1 MTYEDLKEVNKSLT
15 TVQIK
20 GKEYVEVNK
29 RVIAFR
35 KLFPMGTIETD
46 VLSDDGERCLIRAT
60 VKVDDLVL
68 ATGHAFEEKSNSY
81 INKTSYIEN
90 GETSAIG
97 RALGMLGI
105 GIETSIASAE
115 EVDNAITNQP
125 ISKKEQTMLLKLWT
139 DHGGTEE
146 NLLSHCKVEKISD
159 ITGAKFAQVMNQLRE
174 KDGK

>member
-1 MTYEDLKEVNKSLT
+1 MNYEDLKEVNKSLT
-15 TVQIK
+15 TVSIK

-29 RVIAFR
+29 RVMAFR
-35 KLFPMGTIETD
+35 KLFPIGSIETE
-46 VLSDDGERCLIRAT
+46 VLSDDGERCLIKAT

-68 ATGHAFEEKSNSY
+68 ATGHAFEEKGNSY

-90 GETSAIG
+90 CETSAIG

-125 ISKKEQTMLLKLWT
+125 ISKKEQTLLLKLWT
-139 DHGGTEE
+139 DKGGTEE
-146 NLLSHCKVEKISD
+146 NLLTHCKVKAVSD
-159 ITGAKFAQVMNQLRE
+159 ITSAQFAKVMEQLRE